1 MNFFEW
7 RKKIKESTFL
17 YKTLMSK
24 NQNGRSMVEVLG
36 VLAIVGVLSVG
47 GISGYHYAMNKYRA
61 NEVLD
66 DVNMRMID
74 IAQQVYRNQAE
85 IGLSDDWALTGK
97 SGYVMDIF
105 QNSDSEPSIMVEKV
119 PSELCKMLLKHSSS
133 NQDIFVGQKVGDEQ
147 VDGDWYLGDN
157 EDICGN
163 DVEREMLFA
172 LAPEVL
178 AGFNPDEGI
187 YDTYDPEETVTR
199 PPRLECYANTDCS
212 PDKPICNSSG
222 RCVRCYEDSHCS
234 GDTPVCDVAKE
245 QCVECLKNAHCTEE
259 EKPYCNPKKGV
270 CTICYGQANGTVCK
284 LPGKDYEGM
293 CYGEDTCQDWCGET
307 PLVGSCW
314 VMNTYCK
321 NQGGR
326 ATIYQLMLISD
337 NPLYCKNRRDAGNTV
352 TSTYGSKTYTYEGKC
367 PDTERY
373 KGLWSQ
379 LKNTC
384 SNRQGRYISNV
395 DQVEV
400 NRNGSLGGSECGSG
414 NWWSSGACYNDVQ
427 AIIDAYDAANPIT
440 E

>member
-17 YKTLMSK
+17 HKTLMSK

-133 NQDIFVGQKVGDEQ
+133 NQDIFVGTKVGDEQ

-178 AGFNPDEGI
+178 AGFNQDEGI
-187 YDTYDPEETVTR
+187 YDTYNPEETVTI
-199 PPRLECYANTDCS
+199 PPKLECYANTDCR
-212 PDKPICNSSG
+212 PEKPICNNG
-222 RCVRCYEDSHCS
+222 TCVECVQDSHCS
-234 GDTPVCDVAKE
+234 SDAPVCDTANK
-245 QCVECLKNAHCTEE
+245 QCVECLQDAHCGDKE
-259 EKPYCNPKKGV
+259 PYCSSSKL
-270 CTICYGQANGTVCK
+270 CTACYKRSNGTACY
-284 LPGKDYEGM
+284 LEGKDYEGM
-293 CYGEDTCQDWCGET
+293 CYGDANYACVDWCGET
-307 PLVGSCW
+307 PLVGSCYA
-314 VMNTYCK
+314 MNQYCK

-337 NPLYCKNRRDAGNTV
+337 NPLYCKTQRDAGKEVVANYY
-352 TSTYGSKTYTYEGKC
+352 STPVYTYTGNC

-373 KGLWSQ
+373 KGLWSR
-379 LKNTC
+379 LHNTC
-384 SNRQGRYISNV
+384 TDRRGRYISNV
-395 DQVEV
+395 DRVEV
-400 NRNGSLGGSECGSG
+400 NRNGSLLGTECGSG
-414 NWWSSGACYNDVQ
+414 NWWSSGACYDDVQ
-427 AIIDAYDAANPIT
+427 AIIDAYDAENPIT